1 MACVSRESILA
12 AAHAVGTE
20 LPNEIAD
27 ELARDVGYRMKEIIQ
42 ASTKTLIDMYACVCV
57 CVCVLGRGERK
68 QKSKEEKRKK
78 KQSVYVSHI
87 ANCLSLLSATGR

>member
-20 LPNEIAD
+20 LSNEIAE

-42 ASTKTLIDMYACVCV
+42 ASIK
-57 CVCVLGRGERK
+57 LGTRELVTRSRK
-68 QKSKEEKRKK
+68 D
-78 KQSVYVSHI
+78 
-87 ANCLSLLSATGR
+87 AL

>member
-20 LPNEIAD
+20 LPNEIAE

-42 ASTKTLIDMYACVCV
+42 ASTEALIDLVCAV
-57 CVCVLGRGERK
+57 FFFC
-68 QKSKEEKRKK
+68 RKK
-78 KQSVYVSHI
+78 LKQDEKNCGAHVNRFASLSESI
-87 ANCLSLLSATGR
+87 ADHRTLQSL